1 MSKEE
6 NEGALL
12 ALSIFTQK
20 YDPATPGKET
30 DQFTSREI
38 QDIIEKH
45 TGTLINLGEL
55 HNLLREMRFDYQLED
70 SEFVWLCCKT
80 V

>member
-1 MSKEE
+1 MNKEDNAE
-6 NEGALL
+6 AYQ

-20 YDPATPGKET
+20 YDPAAPGKET

-55 HNLLREMRFDYQLED
+55 HNLLREMHFDYQLED
-70 SEFVWLCCKT
+70 AEFIWLCSKT